1 MEERGTPIPLQIN
14 LEKAQKFLDVIDPNR
29 KEWFFQSF
37 PTTDHFKGTL
47 KQAENFLT
55 EHSQDGIYFMVNEW
69 EADGLII
76 PSNDHIVKAQHLF
89 IDIDRK
95 HKIPD
100 SFHVEP
106 SLIVQTNAHG
116 QQIYWKIEEP
126 IPLSQFSALQKNL
139 IERYDSDKIHDPRR
153 LMRLPYT
160 WNCKYEEPHL
170 VKVIKANAKSH
181 SLFDVA
187 VPQVEAVELT
197 DTPFSDPSI
206 ESFNS
211 RVSVRD
217 VLLRNGYLEV
227 GQRFLAPNSTSNIPG
242 VTILEDKV
250 WSHQE
255 SCKLSDGK
263 LHDSFDCMRIL
274 ECDGDW
280 TEAKKRIEK
289 PVQATKLVGYNVHE
303 FISLDLPP
311 REYIVDDFIAKGDL
325 CMIYGETGHGKSI
338 LTHFLAQCLS
348 AGVDFGPYK
357 IHNPRKVILIDGEMP
372 AVSLQ
377 EKWKQNY
384 DFLQDEET
392 FDNYAHNLITVS
404 ALLQPNGMDA
414 FNTPQGRESF
424 WELINEVNP
433 EVVMLDNLLTLFSM
447 EDTNRSEEWTVHV
460 QPMLIELR
468 RRNIAV
474 WMCHHA
480 GKSGS
485 QYGTMAKTIML
496 DVILK
501 IEHEIELGNFG
512 MDTTSFKWSFDK
524 SRHLFGKAIQPIVW
538 TYQDADM
545 KWDKLGKDNK
555 KDLVVELFRQG
566 KTQAEIVKETGIPKS
581 TVSRNLNGISR
592 GTSI

>member
-1 MEERGTPIPLQIN
+1 MEDTGKISLQID

-29 KEWFFQSF
+29 KQWFFQSF
-37 PTTDHFKGTL
+37 PSTDFFKGTL
-47 KQAENFLT
+47 TQAQDFLT
-55 EHSQDGIYFMVNEW
+55 KHSKDGIYFMVNEW
-69 EADGLII
+69 EADGLVI
-76 PSNDHIVKAQHLF
+76 PGNDHIVKAQHLF
-89 IDIDRK
+89 IDVDRK

-100 SFHVEP
+100 TFHVEP
-106 SLIVQTNAHG
+106 SVIVQTNTKG
-116 QQIYWKIEEP
+116 QQIYWKIDKP
-126 IPLSQFSALQKNL
+126 IPLSQFSSLQKNL
-139 IERYDSDKIHDPRR
+139 IERYDTDKIHDARR

-170 VKVIKANAKSH
+170 VTVQKANTKSH

-187 VPQVEAVELT
+187 VPQVDPIDLT
-197 DTPFSDPSI
+197 ESQFNDPSI
-206 ESFNS
+206 ESFNAN
-211 RVSVRD
+211 VSIRD

-227 GQRFLAPNSTSNIPG
+227 GQRFLAPHSTSNIPG

-280 TEAKKRIEK
+280 KEAKQRIEK
-289 PVQATKLVGYNVHE
+289 PVKATKLVSYNVHE
-303 FISLDLPP
+303 FIALDLPP

-338 LTHFLAQCLS
+338 LTHYLAQCLS

-357 IHNPRKVILIDGEMP
+357 IHNPRKVLLIDGEMP
-372 AVSLQ
+372 AVTLQ
-377 EKWKQNY
+377 DKWKQKY
-384 DFLQDEET
+384 DFLQDEER

-433 EVVMLDNLLTLFSM
+433 EVVMLDNLLTLFAM
-447 EDTNRSEEWTVHV
+447 EDTNRGEEWTIHV
-460 QPMLIELR
+460 QPLLIELR
-468 RRNIAV
+468 RRNISV

-501 IEHEIELGNFG
+501 IEHEIELGSLG
-512 MDTTSFKWSFDK
+512 MDSTSFKWSFDK
-524 SRHLFGKAIQPIVW
+524 SRHLFGKSIQPIIW

-555 KDLVVELFRQG
+555 VDLCIELFRQG
-566 KTQAEIVKETGIPKS
+566 KSQVEIVNETGISKS
-581 TVSRNLNGISR
+581 TVSRNLKGISR
-592 GTSI
+592 GTTI